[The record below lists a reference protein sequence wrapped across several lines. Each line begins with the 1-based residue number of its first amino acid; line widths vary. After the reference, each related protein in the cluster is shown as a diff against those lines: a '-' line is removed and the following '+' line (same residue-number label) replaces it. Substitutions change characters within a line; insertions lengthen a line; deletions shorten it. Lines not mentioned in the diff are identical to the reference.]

1 MKKEKTN
8 IESALA
14 EKIATAASF
23 HGHLG
28 PFLVIGV
35 RMGILAKR
43 ILNVDMEHSE
53 MQAAVNLPFLTP
65 YSCILDGIQATTKC
79 TIGNQKLKFTNSP
92 NILAK
97 FALPNKKEISIVLN
111 PAVYEKLNSQLSKRN
126 SSKEMERFALQIAS
140 IHEEDL
146 FEIRKDF

>member
-1 MKKEKTN
+1 MHDHYKGIFAEEIRN
-8 IESALA
+8 A
-14 EKIATAASF
+14 EKL

-35 RMGILAKR
+35 RMAILAKK
-43 ILNVDMEHSE
+43 ILNIDLEHNE

-79 TIGNQKLKFTNSP
+79 TIGNQKLKFTDSP
-92 NILAK
+92 DIVAK
-97 FALPNKKEISIVLN
+97 FALPNKKEITIVLN
-111 PAVYEKLNSQLSKRN
+111 PAVYEKLKSQLSKG
-126 SSKEMERFALQIAS
+126 SSSEETERLALQIAS
-140 IHEEDL
+140 MHEEDL